1 MAPFGK
7 SLAREREAR
16 GISLEDISGYTKIG
30 VRMLKAIEA
39 ERFDQLPGGI
49 FNTSY
54 VRQYA
59 RYLGLDEEQ
68 ATSEYLQAVA
78 SVQEAS
84 IPQSPS

>member
-1 MAPFGK
+1 MGPFGK
-7 SLAREREAR
+7 NLAKEREAR
-16 GISLEDISGYTKIG
+16 GISLEDIAGYTKNG
-30 VRMLKAIEA
+30 VRMLQAIEA

-68 ATSEYLQAVA
+68 VTSEYLQAVA

-84 IPQSPS
+84 IPQRPS